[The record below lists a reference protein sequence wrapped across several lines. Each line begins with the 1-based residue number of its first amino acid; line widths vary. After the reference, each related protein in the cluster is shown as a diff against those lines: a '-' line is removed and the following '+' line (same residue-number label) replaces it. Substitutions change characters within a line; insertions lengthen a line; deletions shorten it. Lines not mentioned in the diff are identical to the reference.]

1 MSRKR
6 LFLWSHF
13 LTVATNDDT
22 NVLEAA
28 FILTDEKLVEW
39 SYFSTPV
46 AVANDDHIDLLRLR
60 SPAKLREQWDEA
72 GLWDEV
78 ARDGMP
84 LHLVDHYVDLA
95 IAEPMTDRGLYPE
108 DVDIFLVGSSTD
120 QSMRI
125 IEQSLP
131 TVFARLEAQPLTT
144 SHLVNSVR
152 FFLPSLFSD
161 EDQKFVAEQP
171 RCRATDIVDS
181 DINTFELLMNR
192 IPNEDSP
199 ARMQNRGRRTAVAQ

>member
-13 LTVATNDDT
+13 LTVATNDDN

-46 AVANDDHIDLLRLR
+46 AVASDDHIDLLRLR
-60 SPAKLREQWDEA
+60 SPAKLRQQWDDA

-95 IAEPMTDRGLYPE
+95 ITEPMTERGLYPE
-108 DVDIFLVGSSTD
+108 NVDIFLVGSSTD
-120 QSMRI
+120 QAMRI

-144 SHLVNSVR
+144 SHLVTSAR
-152 FFLPSLFSD
+152 FFLPSLFTD
-161 EDQKFVAEQP
+161 EDQQFVEKQT
-171 RCRATDIVDS
+171 RCRATQVVDA
-181 DINTFELLMNR
+181 DINAFELLLNR
-192 IPNEDSP
+192 IPTDDHPS
-199 ARMQNRGRRTAVAQ
+199 RMQNRGRRSAVI